1 MEIKAQLLK
10 PYTEN
15 EKLNFIVEYNHNQ
28 GYVIEET
35 AIGLQALGYTE
46 EEIAQQEKERIAR
59 LSCTKRDF
67 ALMLQEMGVDYF
79 TQLKPLI
86 DSNPQAQ
93 LEWELCERLYRFNP
107 MIDLMAGQL
116 GVTPEML
123 DGLFQYANGEISAK
137 EFEALIP
144 KEQPEDDLQVE
155 TDEELSTDEI
165 VLPDEDIENE
175 NTTDIQENTETT
187 T

>member
-1 MEIKAQLLK
+1 MIKYAK
-10 PYTEN
+10 
-15 EKLNFIVEYNHNQ
+15 
-28 GYVIEET
+28 VINEET
-35 AIGLQALGYTE
+35 GLVEVGIGTNTE
-46 EEIAQQEKERIAR
+46 FYKSIGMKKLDVKQSDVDNQWYLSELCPMKTDEQKELEEKERIAR

-123 DGLFQYANGEISAK
+123 DGLFQYANGEITAS

-144 KEQPEDDLQVE
+144 KEEEPVE
-155 TDEELSTDEI
+155 EPVEELDDEI
-165 VLPDEDIENE
+165 S
-175 NTTDIQENTETT
+175 
-187 T
+187 

>member
-1 MEIKAQLLK
+1 MYLGYQNGQIKFYSEQPLDIVL
-10 PYTEN
+10 Y
-15 EKLNFIVEYNHNQ
+15 KLDKV
-28 GYVIEET
+28 EET
-35 AIGLQALGYTE
+35 QDEYVLDGDSYVLKDESWEEKQAL
-46 EEIAQQEKERIAR
+46 IEKERIAR

-86 DSNPQAQ
+86 DSNAQAQ

-123 DGLFQYANGEISAK
+123 DGLFQYANGEITAS

-144 KEQPEDDLQVE
+144 KEE
-155 TDEELSTDEI
+155 
-165 VLPDEDIENE
+165 ENE
-175 NTTDIQENTETT
+175 STTFIQENTEATA
-187 T
+187 

>member
-1 MEIKAQLLK
+1 MTIYFDENKNAYGFEIPNPIATIDDVTWQQYATTDKWDIVDGVFVDITDTDEYK
-10 PYTEN
+10 
-15 EKLNFIVEYNHNQ
+15 EK
-28 GYVIEET
+28 
-35 AIGLQALGYTE
+35 QAL
-46 EEIAQQEKERIAR
+46 IEKERIAR

-123 DGLFQYANGEISAK
+123 DGLFQYANGEISAG
-137 EFEALIP
+137 EFEALLP
-144 KEQPEDDLQVE
+144 KEE
-155 TDEELSTDEI
+155 TDQLEDNLDMVEQPTEET
-165 VLPDEDIENE
+165 ENE
-175 NTTDIQENTETT
+175 IS
-187 T
+187 

>member
-1 MEIKAQLLK
+1 MSYKLRK
-10 PYTEN
+10 PYTE
-15 EKLNFIVEYNHNQ
+15 KQRMDFIVQYNHNQ
-28 GYVIEET
+28 SLEVAEGTEYLYALEPNEIMVDGVAVINPDYEAEQE
-35 AIGLQALGYTE
+35 LK
-46 EEIAQQEKERIAR
+46 EKERIAR

-86 DSNPQAQ
+86 DSNAQAK

-123 DGLFQYANGEISAK
+123 DGLFQYANGEISAS

-144 KEQPEDDLQVE
+144 D
-155 TDEELSTDEI
+155 
-165 VLPDEDIENE
+165 
-175 NTTDIQENTETT
+175 TETEIIEEGE
-187 T
+187 

>member
-1 MEIKAQLLK
+1 MIKYAKVINEETGLVEVGIGTN
-10 PYTEN
+10 TEFYKSIGMK
-15 EKLNFIVEYNHNQ
+15 KLNVQQSDVDNQ
-28 GYVIEET
+28 WYLSELCPMKTDEQKE
-35 AIGLQALGYTE
+35 LE
-46 EEIAQQEKERIAR
+46 EKERIAR

-86 DSNPQAQ
+86 DSNAQAQ

-123 DGLFQYANGEISAK
+123 DGLFQYANGEITAS

-144 KEQPEDDLQVE
+144 KEEEPVE
-155 TDEELSTDEI
+155 EPVEELDDEI
-165 VLPDEDIENE
+165 S
-175 NTTDIQENTETT
+175 
-187 T
+187 

>member
-1 MEIKAQLLK
+1 MTIYFDENKNAYAFEIPNPIATIDDVTWRQYAGTDKWDIVDGQFVDITDTDEYK
-10 PYTEN
+10 
-15 EKLNFIVEYNHNQ
+15 EK
-28 GYVIEET
+28 
-35 AIGLQALGYTE
+35 QAL
-46 EEIAQQEKERIAR
+46 IEKERIAR

-116 GVTPEML
+116 GVTPEMI
-123 DGLFQYANGEISAK
+123 DGLFQYANGEITAS

-144 KEQPEDDLQVE
+144 KEE
-155 TDEELSTDEI
+155 
-165 VLPDEDIENE
+165 ENE
-175 NTTDIQENTETT
+175 STTFIQEDTNSTT
-187 T
+187 

>member
-1 MEIKAQLLK
+1 MYLGYQNGQIKF
-10 PYTEN
+10 YTEQPLDIVLY
-15 EKLNFIVEYNHNQ
+15 KLDKV
-28 GYVIEET
+28 EET
-35 AIGLQALGYTE
+35 QDEYVLDGETYVLKDESWEEKQAL
-46 EEIAQQEKERIAR
+46 IEKERIAR

-67 ALMLQEMGVDYF
+67 ALMLQEMGVNYF

-123 DGLFQYANGEISAK
+123 DGLFQYANGEISAS

-144 KEQPEDDLQVE
+144 KEEEPVE
-155 TDEELSTDEI
+155 EPVEEL
-165 VLPDEDIENE
+165 ENE
-175 NTTDIQENTETT
+175 IS
-187 T
+187 

>member
-1 MEIKAQLLK
+1 MTIYFDENKNAYAFEIPNPIATIDDVTWRQYAGTDKWDIVDGQFVDITDTDEYK
-10 PYTEN
+10 
-15 EKLNFIVEYNHNQ
+15 EK
-28 GYVIEET
+28 
-35 AIGLQALGYTE
+35 QAL
-46 EEIAQQEKERIAR
+46 IEKERIAR

-86 DSNPQAQ
+86 DSNAQAQ

-123 DGLFQYANGEISAK
+123 DGLFQYANGEISAS

-144 KEQPEDDLQVE
+144 KEEQPVE
-155 TDEELSTDEI
+155 EPVEEM
-165 VLPDEDIENE
+165 
-175 NTTDIQENTETT
+175 
-187 T
+187 

>member
-1 MEIKAQLLK
+1 MSYKLRK
-10 PYTEN
+10 PYTE
-15 EKLNFIVEYNHNQ
+15 KQRMNFIVQYNHNQ
-28 GYVIEET
+28 G
-35 AIGLQALGYTE
+35 L
-46 EEIAQQEKERIAR
+46 EIAEGEEYLYALLPNEVLVDGVAVINPDYEAEQELKEKERIAR

-86 DSNPQAQ
+86 DSNEQAK

-107 MIDLMAGQL
+107 MIDLMAGHL

-123 DGLFQYANGEISAK
+123 DGLFQYANGEITAK

-144 KEQPEDDLQVE
+144 KEE
-155 TDEELSTDEI
+155 
-165 VLPDEDIENE
+165 ENE
-175 NTTDIQENTETT
+175 DTTFIQKDTEATA
-187 T
+187 

>member
-1 MEIKAQLLK
+1 MYLGYQNGQIKF
-10 PYTEN
+10 YTEQPLD
-15 EKLNFIVEYNHNQ
+15 KAFYNLDK
-28 GYVIEET
+28 VEET
-35 AIGLQALGYTE
+35 QDEYVLDGDSYVLKDESWEEKQAL
-46 EEIAQQEKERIAR
+46 IEKERIAR

-67 ALMLQEMGVDYF
+67 ALMLQEMGVNYF

-86 DSNPQAQ
+86 DSNAQAQ

-123 DGLFQYANGEISAK
+123 DGLFQYANGEITAS

-144 KEQPEDDLQVE
+144 KEE
-155 TDEELSTDEI
+155 
-165 VLPDEDIENE
+165 ENE
-175 NTTDIQENTETT
+175 DTTFIQEDTDATA
-187 T
+187 

>member
-1 MEIKAQLLK
+1 MYLGYQNGQIKF
-10 PYTEN
+10 YTE
-15 EKLNFIVEYNHNQ
+15 KPLDLILYSLDSV
-28 GYVIEET
+28 EET
-35 AIGLQALGYTE
+35 QDEYVLDGENYVLKDEAWEEKQAL
-46 EEIAQQEKERIAR
+46 IEKERIAR

-123 DGLFQYANGEISAK
+123 DGLFQYANGEITAS

-144 KEQPEDDLQVE
+144 KEEEDE
-155 TDEELSTDEI
+155 S
-165 VLPDEDIENE
+165 
-175 NTTDIQENTETT
+175 TTDIQEDTDATA
-187 T
+187 

>member
-1 MEIKAQLLK
+1 MFLGYQNGQIKF
-10 PYTEN
+10 YTEQPLDIVLY
-15 EKLNFIVEYNHNQ
+15 KLDKV
-28 GYVIEET
+28 EET
-35 AIGLQALGYTE
+35 QDEYVLDGDCYVLKDKSWEEKQAL
-46 EEIAQQEKERIAR
+46 IEKERIAR

-86 DSNPQAQ
+86 DSNAQAQ

-123 DGLFQYANGEISAK
+123 DGLFQYANGEITID
-137 EFEALIP
+137 EFRALLV
-144 KEQPEDDLQVE
+144 EEEDE
-155 TDEELSTDEI
+155 S
-165 VLPDEDIENE
+165 
-175 NTTDIQENTETT
+175 TT
-187 T
+187 TI

>member
-1 MEIKAQLLK
+1 MIKYAK
-10 PYTEN
+10 
-15 EKLNFIVEYNHNQ
+15 
-28 GYVIEET
+28 VINEET
-35 AIGLQALGYTE
+35 GLVEVGIGTNTE
-46 EEIAQQEKERIAR
+46 FYKSIGMKKLDVKQSDVDNQWYLSELCPMKTDEQKELEEKERIAR

-86 DSNPQAQ
+86 DSNAQAQ

-137 EFEALIP
+137 EFDALIP
-144 KEQPEDDLQVE
+144 KEE
-155 TDEELSTDEI
+155 
-165 VLPDEDIENE
+165 ENE
-175 NTTDIQENTETT
+175 NTADIQEDTDATT
-187 T
+187 

>member
-1 MEIKAQLLK
+1 MYLGYQNGQVKF
-10 PYTEN
+10 YTEQP
-15 EKLNFIVEYNHNQ
+15 LD
-28 GYVIEET
+28 VILYDLDKVEET
-35 AIGLQALGYTE
+35 QDEYVFDGEEYVLKDEAWEEKQAL
-46 EEIAQQEKERIAR
+46 IEKERIAK
-59 LSCTKRDF
+59 LTCTKRVF

-86 DSNPQAQ
+86 DSNAQAQ

-137 EFEALIP
+137 EFETLIP
-144 KEQPEDDLQVE
+144 KEQEP
-155 TDEELSTDEI
+155 TDEPVEE
-165 VLPDEDIENE
+165 ENA
-175 NTTDIQENTETT
+175 NSTDIQI
-187 T
+187 

>member
-1 MEIKAQLLK
+1 MFYILQDEKIVLFDTDKEQLTNTLLFM
-10 PYTEN
+10 PHYAGLPILETDRP
-15 EKLNFIVEYNHNQ
+15 IVDFQ
-28 GYVIEET
+28 F
-35 AIGLQALGYTE
+35 ADTE
-46 EEIAQQEKERIAR
+46 EYIAEQERKEKERIAR

-67 ALMLQEMGVDYF
+67 ALMLQEMGVNYY

-86 DSNPQAQ
+86 DSNAQAQ

-123 DGLFQYANGEISAK
+123 DGLFQYANGEISAS

-144 KEQPEDDLQVE
+144 KEEQPVE
-155 TDEELSTDEI
+155 EPVEEM
-165 VLPDEDIENE
+165 
-175 NTTDIQENTETT
+175 
-187 T
+187 

>member
-1 MEIKAQLLK
+1 MIKYAK
-10 PYTEN
+10 
-15 EKLNFIVEYNHNQ
+15 
-28 GYVIEET
+28 VINEET
-35 AIGLQALGYTE
+35 GLVEVGIGTNIEFYKSIGMKKLDVKQSDVDNQWYLSELCPMKTDE
-46 EEIAQQEKERIAR
+46 QKELEEKERIAR

-86 DSNPQAQ
+86 DSNTQAQ

-123 DGLFQYANGEISAK
+123 DGLFQYANGEITAS

-144 KEQPEDDLQVE
+144 KEEEDE
-155 TDEELSTDEI
+155 S
-165 VLPDEDIENE
+165 
-175 NTTDIQENTETT
+175 TTDIQENTEA
-187 T
+187 

>member
-1 MEIKAQLLK
+1 MYLGYQNGQIKF
-10 PYTEN
+10 YTEN
-15 EKLNFIVEYNHNQ
+15 IFNEPTIEKW
-28 GYVIEET
+28 EET
-35 AIGLQALGYTE
+35 QDEYVLDGDCYVLKDSAWEEKQAL
-46 EEIAQQEKERIAR
+46 IEKERIAR

-123 DGLFQYANGEISAK
+123 DGLFQYANGEISAS

-144 KEQPEDDLQVE
+144 KEE
-155 TDEELSTDEI
+155 TDQLENNLDMVEQPTEET
-165 VLPDEDIENE
+165 ENE
-175 NTTDIQENTETT
+175 IS
-187 T
+187 

>member
-1 MEIKAQLLK
+1 MFIGYQNSKIKFYVQE
-10 PYTEN
+10 P
-15 EKLNFIVEYNHNQ
+15 LNPDFYN
-28 GYVIEET
+28 VDRWEET
-35 AIGLQALGYTE
+35 QDEYVLDGE
-46 EEIAQQEKERIAR
+46 EYVLKDSAWEEKEVQKEKERIAR

-86 DSNPQAQ
+86 DSNAQAQ
-93 LEWELCERLYRFNP
+93 LEWELCERLFRFNP

-123 DGLFQYANGEISAK
+123 DGLFQYANGEISAS

-144 KEQPEDDLQVE
+144 D
-155 TDEELSTDEI
+155 
-165 VLPDEDIENE
+165 
-175 NTTDIQENTETT
+175 TETEIIEEGE
-187 T
+187 

>member
-1 MEIKAQLLK
+1 MFIGYQNSKIKFYVQE
-10 PYTEN
+10 P
-15 EKLNFIVEYNHNQ
+15 LNPDFYN
-28 GYVIEET
+28 VDRWEET
-35 AIGLQALGYTE
+35 QDEYVLDGE
-46 EEIAQQEKERIAR
+46 EYVLKDSAWEEKEVQKEKERIAR

-86 DSNPQAQ
+86 DSNAQAQ
-93 LEWELCERLYRFNP
+93 LEWELCERLFRFNP

-123 DGLFQYANGEISAK
+123 DGLFQYANGEISAS

-144 KEQPEDDLQVE
+144 D
-155 TDEELSTDEI
+155 
-165 VLPDEDIENE
+165 
-175 NTTDIQENTETT
+175 TETEIIEEEE
-187 T
+187 

>member
-1 MEIKAQLLK
+1 MFYILQDEKIVLFDTDKEQLTNTLLFM
-10 PYTEN
+10 PQYAGLPILETDRP
-15 EKLNFIVEYNHNQ
+15 IVDFQ
-28 GYVIEET
+28 F
-35 AIGLQALGYTE
+35 ADTE
-46 EEIAQQEKERIAR
+46 EYIAEQERKEKERIAR

-67 ALMLQEMGVDYF
+67 ALMLQEMGVNYY

-86 DSNPQAQ
+86 DSNAQAQ

-123 DGLFQYANGEISAK
+123 DGLFQYANGEISAS

-144 KEQPEDDLQVE
+144 KEEQPVE
-155 TDEELSTDEI
+155 EPVEEM
-165 VLPDEDIENE
+165 
-175 NTTDIQENTETT
+175 
-187 T
+187 

>member
-1 MEIKAQLLK
+1 MIKYAKVINKETGLCEVGLGTN
-10 PYTEN
+10 TEFYKSIGMK
-15 EKLNFIVEYNHNQ
+15 KLDI
-28 GYVIEET
+28 
-35 AIGLQALGYTE
+35 
-46 EEIAQQEKERIAR
+46 QQSDVDSQWYLSELCPMKTDEQKELEEKERIAR

-67 ALMLQEMGVDYF
+67 AVMLQEMGVDYF

-86 DSNPQAQ
+86 DSNAQAK

-123 DGLFQYANGEISAK
+123 DGLFQYANGEISAS

-144 KEQPEDDLQVE
+144 D
-155 TDEELSTDEI
+155 
-165 VLPDEDIENE
+165 
-175 NTTDIQENTETT
+175 TETEIIEEEE
-187 T
+187 

>member
-1 MEIKAQLLK
+1 MYLGYQNGKIKFYTEQLLDK
-10 PYTEN
+10 SFYN
-15 EKLNFIVEYNHNQ
+15 LEKV
-28 GYVIEET
+28 EET
-35 AIGLQALGYTE
+35 QDEYILDGE
-46 EEIAQQEKERIAR
+46 EYVLKDKAWEEKQVLKEKERIAR

-123 DGLFQYANGEISAK
+123 DGLFQYANGEISAS
-137 EFEALIP
+137 EFEALLP

-155 TDEELSTDEI
+155 TDEELPTDEI
-165 VLPDEDIENE
+165 VLPEQDEVED
-175 NTTDIQENTETT
+175 DVV
-187 T
+187 